1 MDPVVQAFLAADPSG
16 AGTLPRDAVVKV
28 LRDLL
33 PSAPLDELETLI
45 SSCST
50 DSGTINVRDFIGALF
65 DGHQSRRTG
74 SNFTDASASSSAVNT
89 VNTARSEE
97 CQLGIESNGIAPF
110 VRQVSPMIGDHS
122 QQSEPK
128 VSFHNDDEALML
140 PSGSLANGAQPCAW
154 EQPASSRHTLSFT
167 GVATPKLSDINKR
180 GTVFPQK
187 IEKQENFAY
196 LYAEAARK
204 LLPDRVILVRHG
216 ESEGNIDPSV
226 YAHKAD
232 NAVELTDTGSAQ
244 AREAGKRIKQLIGNE
259 KVQVIVS
266 PFQRTLQTFRNI
278 EESIAQQV
286 VHVMK
291 DPRIREQE
299 FGNLQG
305 EDFKKSRKE
314 QSNVGRYFYRFPTG
328 ESGADVHARV
338 KSWWD
343 STLAQLNLRPGY
355 PHVDTVVVVTHGLT
369 MRFILMQLYDWSPNT
384 METIWNAKNCE
395 IYCLKK
401 DLTLPG
407 QSPYSLCVEVGD
419 KPRSTISINVEFKS
433 GVTETYRLD
442 DYLSIPMPRTRQPEV
457 IKAMLQKQYGLDP
470 KEIASVDMYAGKFAK
485 YQ

>member
-1 MDPVVQAFLAADPSG
+1 MDPIVLAFLAADPSG
-16 AGTLPRDAVVKV
+16 TGTLPRDTVVRV

-33 PSAPLDELETLI
+33 PSTPLDELETLI
-45 SSCST
+45 STCST
-50 DSGTINVRDFIGALF
+50 DSGIINVRDFVGALF
-65 DGHQSRRTG
+65 DGHPSCQRQTRT
-74 SNFTDASASSSAVNT
+74 SSKDTESSAVSSA
-89 VNTARSEE
+89 VQDTARSEV
-97 CQLGIESNGIAPF
+97 CQLGADSNSIANV
-110 VRQVSPMIGDHS
+110 VRTGEHW

-128 VSFHNDDEALML
+128 LSFHNNELKL
-140 PSGSLANGAQPCAW
+140 PIGSLAVGTQPRIW
-154 EQPASSRHTLSFT
+154 EQSSSSRHTLSFT
-167 GVATPKLSDINKR
+167 GVATPKLSAINKR
-180 GTVFPQK
+180 GSVFPQK
-187 IEKQENFAY
+187 LTKQENIAY
-196 LYAEAARK
+196 VYAEAARE

-226 YAHKAD
+226 YKHKAD
-232 NAVELTDTGSAQ
+232 NAVELTNTGSAQ
-244 AREAGKRIKQLIGNE
+244 ALEAGKRIKQLVGNE

-305 EDFKKSRKE
+305 DDFKKFRKE
-314 QSNVGRYFYRFPTG
+314 QTDVGRYFYRFPTG

-343 STLAQLNLRPGY
+343 STLAHLNLRPGY

-384 METIWNAKNCE
+384 FQTIWNAKNCE

-407 QSPYSLCVEVGD
+407 QSPYSLCVEDGD

-442 DYLSIPMPRTRQPEV
+442 DYLSIPMPRTRQPEIV
-457 IKAMLQKQYGLDP
+457 KAMLQKQYGLDP